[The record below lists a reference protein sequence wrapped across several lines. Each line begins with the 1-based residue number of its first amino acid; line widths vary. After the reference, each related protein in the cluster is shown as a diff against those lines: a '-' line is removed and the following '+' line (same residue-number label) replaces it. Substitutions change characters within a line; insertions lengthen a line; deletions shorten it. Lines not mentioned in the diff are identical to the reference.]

1 VDDADRSRWES
12 VIGPCLPHLDYYI
25 PSEPEAS
32 ALTGCR
38 EPADIARAILA
49 AGCKTVVIKLAE
61 RGAFYALP
69 DGRQDRVPAF
79 RVEHVVDTTGAGD
92 SWAAGF
98 IAGLHR
104 QMTLHEA
111 VELANAT
118 AAMDIACAGAA
129 SGVRPLEEVLAFA
142 RSQPRGD

>member
-1 VDDADRSRWES
+1 M
-12 VIGPCLPHLDYYI
+12 
-25 PSEPEAS
+25 
-32 ALTGCR
+32 
-38 EPADIARAILA
+38 ARAILA
-49 AGCKTVVIKLAE
+49 AGCKTVVIKLAQ

-79 RVEHVVDTTGAGD
+79 RVERMVDTTGAGD

-104 QMTLHEA
+104 GMILHEA

-118 AAMDIACAGAA
+118 AAMDVACPGAA
-129 SGVRPLEEVLAFA
+129 SGVRRLEEVLAFA